1 MNVTELI
8 DKYNESKKKD
18 YDFAQHIMIHYL
30 PYSEK
35 LSVVK
40 GIIDATCYVDV
51 ENKKYYKRD
60 TPNMIF
66 IFTMKLIEKYTDI
79 EITPESVV
87 SDYDALMESGVM
99 RLLMEQIP
107 KEEVSILQGMM
118 DMMRDDLEVNTRS
131 LVSFLETKTDA
142 LQMAFDSLNKVLE
155 RPDIQTKITEFTKK

>member
-18 YDFAQHIMIHYL
+18 YDFAQHIMIHYM

-51 ENKKYYKRD
+51 GDKKCYKRD

-99 RLLMEQIP
+99 HLLMEQIP
-107 KEEVSILQGMM
+107 KGEVSIIQGMM

-142 LQMAFDSLNKVLE
+142 LQMAFDSLNNVLE
-155 RPDIQTKITEFTKK
+155 KPEIQAKIAEFKAK